1 MVDAPSPGADR
12 HSVSPMTRDAEH
24 RPSDRARHEAPDWH
38 DTAGPEGVDE
48 STWIDV
54 IRKMDQVYSDLLRY
68 QVELE
73 EKNSALEQ
81 TQQFVDN
88 VLGSMSDV
96 MIVCDRNG
104 RILDVN
110 RALCEML
117 GEPSSALRGRAVAEL
132 FADADSQAKA
142 RAIPARLRDVPAEEC
157 EAQLRG
163 RDGAAL
169 PVAFNCSPRHDGS
182 GHYVGLVMIGRSVGE
197 LRRAYREL
205 RSAHEALKQAQQQL
219 IHSEKLASLG
229 RLVAGVAHELNNP
242 ISFVLGN
249 VHALR
254 RYLDR
259 IERYLGAVHEG
270 AAPEQLAAL
279 RRQLRIDFLLGD
291 LEPLLDGTIEGAER
305 TRTIVDGL
313 KRFSAVDR
321 DDEAPFDLVEV
332 VDRAVKWVSK
342 AARREVAIE
351 LALPT
356 ALPLR
361 GSAAQLQ
368 QVVTNLVQNAID
380 AMADTETPR
389 LSVHGSGDGGHAE
402 VVVRDHGPGM
412 SPEVLNRLFDPFFT
426 TKPVGQGTGLG
437 LSISY
442 GIVERHGGSLSARN
456 HPDGGAEFLLRLP
469 LADGPPA

>member
-1 MVDAPSPGADR
+1 MSSDVEDLHAAGAAPG
-12 HSVSPMTRDAEH
+12 
-24 RPSDRARHEAPDWH
+24 DWH

-73 EKNSALEQ
+73 EKNRALEE
-81 TQQFVDN
+81 TQQFIDN

-110 RALCEML
+110 RALCAMV
-117 GEPSSALRGRAVAEL
+117 GEPSTALLGRPVAEL
-132 FADADSQAKA
+132 FADAASQAKA
-142 RAIPARLRDVPAEEC
+142 REIPGRLRDSTVEEC
-157 EAQLRG
+157 EAQLCG
-163 RDGAAL
+163 RHGSAL
-169 PVAFNCSPRHDGS
+169 PVAFNCSPRHDAA

-197 LRRAYREL
+197 LRLAYREL
-205 RSAHEALKQAQQQL
+205 RSAHEQLKQAQQQL

-254 RYLDR
+254 RYLR
-259 IERYLGAVHEG
+259 RLEEYLAAVHGG
-270 AAPEQLAAL
+270 ADTAQLEAL
-279 RRQLRIDFLLGD
+279 RRQLRIDFMLGD

-321 DDEAPFDLVEV
+321 DDDAPFDLVEV
-332 VDRAVKWVSK
+332 VERAVQWVRK
-342 AARREVAIE
+342 AARIEVAVD
-351 LALPT
+351 LALPAT
-356 ALPLR
+356 LPMH

-380 AMADTETPR
+380 AMAGCPTPR
-389 LSVHGSGDGGHAE
+389 LRVGAGVADGRAE
-402 VVVRDHGPGM
+402 IAFRDSGPGM
-412 SPEVLNRLFDPFFT
+412 SDEVLNRLFDPFFT
-426 TKPVGQGTGLG
+426 TKPVGEGTGLG

-442 GIVERHGGSLSARN
+442 GIVERHGGLLTARN
-456 HPDGGAEFLLRLP
+456 HPDGGAEFVLQLP
-469 LADGPPA
+469 VARPRSTDPGAR

>member
-1 MVDAPSPGADR
+1 MS
-12 HSVSPMTRDAEH
+12 RDADH
-24 RPSDRARHEAPDWH
+24 RPAERGITEVQDWH
-38 DTAGPEGVDE
+38 HTAGPEGVDE
-48 STWIDV
+48 TTWIDV
-54 IRKMDQVYSDLLRY
+54 IRKMDQVYTDLLRY

-73 EKNSALEQ
+73 EKNRALEE
-81 TQQFVDN
+81 TQQFIDN

-104 RILDVN
+104 HILDVN
-110 RALCEML
+110 QALSAMV
-117 GEPSSALRGRAVAEL
+117 GEPNAALRGRPVAEL
-132 FADADSQAKA
+132 FADEASQSKA
-142 RAIPARLRDVPAEEC
+142 RGIPARLRDAAIEEC
-157 EAQLRG
+157 EVQLRG
-163 RDGAAL
+163 RHGRVM
-169 PVAFNCSPRHDGS
+169 PVAFNCSPRHDAA

-197 LRRAYREL
+197 LRLAYREL
-205 RSAHEALKQAQQQL
+205 RSAHEQLKQAQQQL

-254 RYLDR
+254 RYLR
-259 IERYLGAVHEG
+259 RLEQYLAAVHADE
-270 AAPEQLAAL
+270 APEALAAL
-279 RRQLRIDFLLGD
+279 RRDLRIDFMLGD

-321 DDEAPFDLVEV
+321 DEEAPFDLVEV
-332 VDRAVKWVSK
+332 VERAVNWVSR
-342 AARREVAIE
+342 AAKVDLDLVIDLPA
-351 LALPT
+351 ALT
-356 ALPLR
+356 AR

-380 AMADTETPR
+380 AMVASPRPR
-389 LSVHGSGDGGHAE
+389 LSVHGRVVDGQAE
-402 VVVRDHGPGM
+402 IAFRDAGPGM
-412 SPEVLNRLFDPFFT
+412 SAEVLNRLFDPFFT
-426 TKPVGQGTGLG
+426 TKPIGEGTGLG

-442 GIVERHGGSLSARN
+442 GIVERHGGRLTARN

-469 LADGPPA
+469 VAPAAPA

>member
-1 MVDAPSPGADR
+1 MSRDADHRSADR
-12 HSVSPMTRDAEH
+12 AQPAEI
-24 RPSDRARHEAPDWH
+24 DWH

-73 EKNSALEQ
+73 EKNRALEE
-81 TQQFVDN
+81 TQQFIDN

-110 RALCEML
+110 QALCAMV
-117 GEPSSALRGRAVAEL
+117 GEPSAALEGRPVAEL
-132 FADADSQAKA
+132 FADDASQAKA
-142 RAIPARLRDVPAEEC
+142 REIPGRLRDSAVEEC
-157 EAQLRG
+157 EVQLRG
-163 RDGAAL
+163 RHGSAL
-169 PVAFNCSPRHDGS
+169 PVAFNCSPRHDAA

-197 LRRAYREL
+197 LRLAYREL
-205 RSAHEALKQAQQQL
+205 RSAHEQLKQAQQQL

-254 RYLDR
+254 RYLKR
-259 IERYLGAVHEG
+259 LEEYLAAVHG
-270 AAPEQLAAL
+270 GVGSEQLDDM
-279 RRQLRIDFLLGD
+279 RRRLRIDFMLGD
-291 LEPLLDGTIEGAER
+291 LDPLLDGTIEGAER

-321 DDEAPFDLVEV
+321 DDDASFDLVEV
-332 VDRAVKWVSK
+332 VERAVQWVSK
-342 AARREVAIE
+342 AARAEVAVE
-351 LALPT
+351 LALPE
-356 ALPLR
+356 ALPMR

-380 AMADTETPR
+380 AMAGSPAPR
-389 LSVHGSGDGGHAE
+389 LRVSYRFVDGLAE
-402 VVVRDHGPGM
+402 IAFLDSGPGM
-412 SPEVLNRLFDPFFT
+412 SDEVLNRLFDPFFT
-426 TKPVGQGTGLG
+426 TKPVGEGTGLG

-442 GIVERHGGSLSARN
+442 GIVERHGGRLVARN
-456 HPDGGAEFLLRLP
+456 HPEGGAEFVLQLP
-469 LADGPPA
+469 VTGAQGD